1 MKYKSLIK
9 WGIIIVAIYAVLLL
23 LYYTTGIKLFL
34 EMFQSMHT
42 SFPILLIVALGGL
55 ISERSGVTNIALEGI
70 MIMGAFLGI
79 WFVLGLEA
87 YPYSNF
93 TVFIIFL
100 VSLMFAIAV
109 LLFTL
114 FIIEIMRE
122 KKNKDKIK
130 LNIYIKAGIVL
141 ALAIGFTLIIKDI
154 QPKKYFI
161 FLMAMMVG
169 SGVGSVYAM
178 IHAYAAVYLKSNQI
192 ISATALNIFAPAFSI
207 FTSRFVRNSSNYNIR
222 TNVRI
227 AEVPILSKIPVIGE
241 LFFTNTYLTL
251 YIALLLLGLVTI
263 FLYKTKFGLRLRACG
278 ENPQSADSL
287 GVNIY
292 RTRFIAVTL
301 SGTLAGM
308 GGILYVLPSKAYSTT
323 VAGFGFLALAVMIFG
338 NWKPKGI
345 LYGALFFGFMR
356 TLALYYREVPFLAD
370 LELTSDIY
378 NAIPFV
384 ATLIILAIFSKKSN
398 VPKALG
404 QIYDQGK
411 R

>member
-1 MKYKSLIK
+1 MKKKLVLYGSIFA
-9 WGIIIVAIYAVLLL
+9 GIYVLLL
-23 LYYTTGIKLFL
+23 ILHFATGLSLFYQ
-34 EMFQSMHT
+34 MVQSMTT

-79 WFVLGLEA
+79 WFITGLEA
-87 YPYSNF
+87 FPYSNF

-100 VSLMFAIAV
+100 VSTAFMMALV
-109 LLFTL
+109 LTMLFL
-114 FIIEIMRE
+114 YDIYRE
-122 KKNKDKIK
+122 KKGLKSIKIK
-130 LNIYIKAGIVL
+130 FWMKLVAALI
-141 ALAIGFTLIIKDI
+141 LAIPVTLVIRNI
-154 QPKKYFI
+154 QVQKHFI
-161 FLMAMMVG
+161 FLMAVMVG
-169 SGVGSVYAM
+169 GGVGALYSM

-207 FTSRFVRNSSNYNIR
+207 FTSRVLRGSANYYIQTNMQIR
-222 TNVRI
+222 
-227 AEVPILSKIPVIGE
+227 EVPVLSNIPVIGQM
-241 LFFTNTYLTL
+241 FFTNTYLTL
-251 YIALLLLGLVTI
+251 YLALLIFVIVTI
-263 FLYKTKFGLRLRACG
+263 FLYRTRFGLRLRACG
-278 ENPQSADSL
+278 ENPQAADSL

-301 SGTLAGM
+301 SGMLAGM

-323 VAGFGFLALAVMIFG
+323 VAGFGFLSIAVLIFG

-345 LYGALFFGFMR
+345 ILAAMFFGFMR
-356 TLALYYREVPFLAD
+356 TLALYYREVEFLEN
-370 LELTSDIY
+370 LNLRSDIY
-378 NAIPFV
+378 NAIPFI
-384 ATLIILAIFSKKSN
+384 ATLIVLAIFSKKSS